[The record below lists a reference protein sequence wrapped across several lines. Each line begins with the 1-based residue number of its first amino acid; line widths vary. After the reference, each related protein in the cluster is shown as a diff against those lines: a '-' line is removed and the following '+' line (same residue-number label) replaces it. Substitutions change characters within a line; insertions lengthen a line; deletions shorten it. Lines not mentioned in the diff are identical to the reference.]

1 VYGLGELLVGSAL
14 VFVAFGKTVSGEE
27 GALAAVGGVYVLV
40 RAFESVW
47 IGAMQ
52 PQERKAAREKQAGV
66 REIRDEIPPQPKTT
80 PTGT

>member
-52 PQERKAAREKQAGV
+52 ERKAAREKQADV
-66 REIRDEIPPQPKTT
+66 REIQDEIPPQPKTT